1 MRYPH
6 LAARLFNVPLMVRPS
21 YARTIATVMS
31 DRMGPYEVE
40 GGDKLEIHEKDARK
54 PSLDK
59 DGVLTVPIVGGL
71 YHRGNDFDAMS
82 GVQSYSGLQ
91 NELVTAMENP
101 AVKAILLDI
110 DSPGGEA
117 GGCFSFAETVKTMRQ
132 KKPIWAVANSGA
144 ASAAYAIGSACSKF
158 YAASD
163 AMVGSIGVVW
173 LHMDHSGML
182 AKEGLVASYVYA
194 GKHKTDGNPFEPL
207 EGDAKAEIQRLID
220 DRYQQFVSLVA
231 SNRPMSAEAIQKTE
245 AREYLASEAAEL
257 GLIDGV
263 KSYAEVRQMLANGEG
278 RSKLTFVKGFPVVV
292 PDKTDDKARE
302 MPSPPMDQARDIKAA
317 ATAIANA
324 NPEDRA
330 ALTSALFGA
339 KADAPAQSRQER
351 VDELRAIASEAKPK
365 ATQQGRETP
374 PEGSEARLAELRE
387 AGKAARR

>member
-6 LAARLFNVPLMVRPS
+6 LAGRLFNVPLMVRPS
-21 YARTIATVMS
+21 YARTVATVMS

-40 GGDKLEIHEKDARK
+40 GGDKIDIHEKDARK

-91 NELVTAMENP
+91 NELVAAMDDP
-101 AVKAILLDI
+101 AVKAILFDI

-144 ASAAYAIGSACSKF
+144 ASAAYAIGSACTKF

-231 SNRPMSAEAIQKTE
+231 SNRSMSAEAIKKTE
-245 AREYLASEAAEL
+245 AKEYLASEAAEL

-278 RSKLTFVKGFPVVV
+278 RSKLTFVKGYPVMV
-292 PDKTDDKARE
+292 PEKTDDKARE
-302 MPSPPMDQARDIKAA
+302 MPSPPMGQSRDFKALASVIASGTPEQVKAA
-317 ATAIANA
+317 TEAM
-324 NPEDRA
+324 
-330 ALTSALFGA
+330 FGSNE
-339 KADAPAQSRQER
+339 AQSRQQR
-351 VDELRAIASEAKPK
+351 VDELRTIAAEAKPK
-365 ATQQGRETP
+365 TAQRGPETP

-387 AGKAARR
+387 AGRSARR